1 MRAIKISFSARH
13 RVSFSSLSILEASD
27 ADLIFLESQKQLQNV
42 SQEKEREFSD
52 VLMQQYAE
60 IDDIVKREKIA
71 AMELK
76 NEIKSMA

>member
-1 MRAIKISFSARH
+1 
-13 RVSFSSLSILEASD
+13 
-27 ADLIFLESQKQLQNV
+27 
-42 SQEKEREFSD
+42 
-52 VLMQQYAE
+52 MQQYAE